1 MDWRRV
7 DRWGRGIGDHGIE
20 DIDVPL
26 DTSDSGVLSSPGSAD
41 ANTAIVL
48 VPIARAGSWMYGRPC
63 SSSSSCASPLLN
75 LHQILITTRALQ

>member
-26 DTSDSGVLSSPGSAD
+26 DTSDSGVLSSQGSAD

-48 VPIARAGSWMYGRPC
+48 VPAVAPYIRLLIVLQSDDTYRVPATKSIQSSLSYVLMY
-63 SSSSSCASPLLN
+63 
-75 LHQILITTRALQ
+75 